1 MATLPDQ
8 APAGL
13 EAPEPKEPPYR
24 PLDLFVDPAGG
35 AGDLQYFGSAIV
47 TSMDDALDA
56 KVAGLKIALRVPAK
70 RQDPV
75 ERCVKLAPGL
85 DNHGA
90 ISQIVFAVGLRIGC
104 GVDPQTLEIGTEGVR
119 LDVRRGRVLNRTL
132 LGQDVP
138 ERGAGF
144 PKLRR

>member
-1 MATLPDQ
+1 MRKL
-8 APAGL
+8 
-13 EAPEPKEPPYR
+13 R
-24 PLDLFVDPAGG
+24 
-35 AGDLQYFGSAIV
+35 
-47 TSMDDALDA
+47 
-56 KVAGLKIALRVPAK
+56 GLKIALGVPAK

-75 ERCVKLAPGL
+75 ERCVNFAAGL
-85 DNHGA
+85 DDHGT

-119 LDVRRGRVLNRTL
+119 LDVRRGPILNRTL
-132 LGQDVP
+132 FGQDVP